1 MPEPIHSVPNPARKG
16 AFSVAEIQEAVDSI
30 LSMPDEE
37 FDRLAASAK
46 AEADA
51 APDFWKNAA
60 ENLFTT
66 TL

>member
-1 MPEPIHSVPNPARKG
+1 
-16 AFSVAEIQEAVDSI
+16 VAEIQEAVDSI